1 MPNQIKKDK
10 EKINLNYIID
20 YPTPNPRRISNEL
33 RQVSVNFS
41 VVVGM
46 I

>member
-10 EKINLNYIID
+10 EKINYIID

-41 VVVGM
+41 GVVGM